1 MCTWLEM
8 ARRSGRQLKGFNILW
23 KEGEATV
30 SSLFDPLGFI
40 APYTIK
46 AKLLLRDQ
54 LYRKKLRWHNMIYEP
69 EKMQWSRWLDDLP
82 QLKYY
87 VHGA

>member
-1 MCTWLEM
+1 M
-8 ARRSGRQLKGFNILW
+8 W

-30 SSLFDPLGFI
+30 SAPFDPLGFI

-46 AKLLLRDQ
+46 AKLLQRDQ
-54 LYRKKLRWHNMIYEP
+54 LYREKLRWHNLIYEP

-82 QLKYY
+82 QLKSD
-87 VHGA
+87 VDGA